1 MNDYELIYLV
11 QNHQD
16 GIALEFLFDKYKLL
30 IWKYIHQYEVPYYER
45 EDFFQ
50 EGLIMLHKAVLR
62 FDEAKNKTFTRYF
75 ELILKR
81 RFWALLKKL
90 PKYVIK
96 EIPDI
101 SGGYIIEEEPVISI
115 DLKSDLEKTIF
126 KMYFLNQEKVKTIS
140 KKTGYTRKQIYN
152 AIYRIKDK
160 YQTIISSK

>member
-1 MNDYELIYLV
+1 MR
-11 QNHQD
+11 Q
-16 GIALEFLFDKYKLL
+16 
-30 IWKYIHQYEVPYYER
+30 
-45 EDFFQ
+45 
-50 EGLIMLHKAVLR
+50 
-62 FDEAKNKTFTRYF
+62 KNKTFTRYF

-101 SGGYIIEEEPVISI
+101 SGSYIIEEEPVISI

-160 YQTIISSK
+160 YQAIISSK

>member
-62 FDEAKNKTFTRYF
+62 FDEAK
-75 ELILKR
+75 
-81 RFWALLKKL
+81 
-90 PKYVIK
+90 
-96 EIPDI
+96 
-101 SGGYIIEEEPVISI
+101 
-115 DLKSDLEKTIF
+115 
-126 KMYFLNQEKVKTIS
+126 
-140 KKTGYTRKQIYN
+140 KQNIY
-152 AIYRIKDK
+152 
-160 YQTIISSK
+160 